1 MQKKAILSKLGVKA
15 ELRNPDEFYHKMN
28 SAKLVDGEHR
38 ITLKTNQEKAVKL
51 QERQNLALINLSRMA
66 QAKKAEKL
74 KSNLH
79 MIDFVANQGTHVKFV
94 EDFQDIKKMSKR
106 LAAEEA
112 APAEEPT
119 AAELGVGKLKSKKSD
134 IDQQVLQI
142 QSENK
147 QQYKKLAD
155 ALQKTKQ
162 YTRVQE
168 ALTFDK
174 HMKDKGK
181 KRKIDESDNQ
191 QSGLYL
197 HDDSSKG
204 KCFFTFFK

>member
-1 MQKKAILSKLGVKA
+1 MKA

-112 APAEEPT
+112 APAEEPI
-119 AAELGVGKLKSKKSD
+119 AAEPGVGKPKSKKSD

-174 HMKDKGK
+174 HMKEKGK
-181 KRKIDESDNQ
+181 KRKIEDEEGRVSFRWF
-191 QSGLYL
+191 SER
-197 HDDSSKG
+197 KR
-204 KCFFTFFK
+204 

>member
-1 MQKKAILSKLGVKA
+1 MKA

-38 ITLKTNQEKAVKL
+38 ITLKTNQEKSVKL

-112 APAEEPT
+112 APAEEPI
-119 AAELGVGKLKSKKSD
+119 AAEPGLAKPKSKKSD
-134 IDQQVLQI
+134 IDQ
-142 QSENK
+142 
-147 QQYKKLAD
+147 
-155 ALQKTKQ
+155 
-162 YTRVQE
+162 
-168 ALTFDK
+168 
-174 HMKDKGK
+174 
-181 KRKIDESDNQ
+181 
-191 QSGLYL
+191 
-197 HDDSSKG
+197 
-204 KCFFTFFK
+204 